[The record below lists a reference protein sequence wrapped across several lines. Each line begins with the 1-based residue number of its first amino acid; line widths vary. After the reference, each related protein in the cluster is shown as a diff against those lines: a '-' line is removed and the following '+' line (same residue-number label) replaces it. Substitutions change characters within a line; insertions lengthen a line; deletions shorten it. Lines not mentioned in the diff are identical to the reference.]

1 MIRIILYLLLF
12 YVLFLYS
19 AEMASG
25 QMNSIEILNQKVEKI
40 SENENENES
49 KLPATF
55 EVRSKAKCRAKI
67 HKIEEVIEQD
77 TALIKCLKAT
87 KHQR

>member
-1 MIRIILYLLLF
+1 
-12 YVLFLYS
+12 
-19 AEMASG
+19 MASG

-40 SENENENES
+40 SENKNENENENES

-87 KHQR
+87 KLQR

>member
-1 MIRIILYLLLF
+1 
-12 YVLFLYS
+12 
-19 AEMASG
+19 MASG

-40 SENENENES
+40 SENENES

-55 EVRSKAKCRAKI
+55 EVQSKAKCRLKL

-87 KHQR
+87 KHLR

>member
-40 SENENENES
+40 GENENENES

-77 TALIKCLKAT
+77 QA
-87 KHQR
+87 

>member
-1 MIRIILYLLLF
+1 
-12 YVLFLYS
+12 
-19 AEMASG
+19 MASG

-40 SENENENES
+40 SENENENKNES

>member
-12 YVLFLYS
+12 YVIFLYS

-40 SENENENES
+40 SENENES

>member
-40 SENENENES
+40 SENENENENES

-55 EVRSKAKCRAKI
+55 EVRSKAYPTFCFFTFLQI
-67 HKIEEVIEQD
+67 TVV
-77 TALIKCLKAT
+77 
-87 KHQR
+87 